1 MGRVGTVANLNN
13 SSTYDL
19 LLVQYPD
26 GFPEGRMVFDL
37 GKTPRKIT
45 GLQKVAQ
52 LFLKILLTTQGSD
65 PINPQR
71 GTGFSGYMV
80 GTNRQALSTNSYN
93 AILDEVRAAEQQT
106 KYILNGTSKDPS
118 EQLRNVSVLGVDSTK
133 DSIVLYMKLITM
145 AGSQAAV
152 ALPFPQLDL
161 NISKNG

>member
-1 MGRVGTVANLNN
+1 
-13 SSTYDL
+13 
-19 LLVQYPD
+19 
-26 GFPEGRMVFDL
+26 
-37 GKTPRKIT
+37 
-45 GLQKVAQ
+45 
-52 LFLKILLTTQGSD
+52 
-65 PINPQR
+65 
-71 GTGFSGYMV
+71 MV